1 MRGLLLIAGVLA
13 TSRPAWAKYDP
24 CGRGSVLEPAG
35 RVPRNAKIWLWH
47 GGGDGGE
54 RLRIRGP
61 DLDRAIAPPFA
72 GSSRGLAAFDPGL
85 LGRDA
90 TYQIAIV
97 FDRHAWTLAELATGS
112 EVDHQPPRPP
122 RFHAL
127 AITQL
132 LDPRE
137 PAEPAEPARFDDVA
151 GFPGFPLPAS
161 DIATAL
167 ELSDDTVA
175 LDVSFDDSAE
185 HFLMPPEAPGLLGR
199 DRCGPKRRFR
209 VGARVCMSIRAIDLA
224 GNRSD
229 AATRCT
235 TVDGRIGD
243 TSRAVHAHAWP
254 ARRHRL
260 SGEPYD
266 WLALTALALWLGGLR
281 IAVRRLVE
289 VDSALSRITL

>member
-13 TSRPAWAKYDP
+13 ISQPAWAKYDP
-24 CGRGSVLEPAG
+24 CGRGSVFEPAG

-61 DLDRAIAPPFA
+61 DLDRAISPPFA

-85 LGRDA
+85 LERDA

-112 EVDHQPPRPP
+112 EVDHQPPLPP

-132 LDPRE
+132 LDPSE
-137 PAEPAEPARFDDVA
+137 PAEPTEPAAFEDVA
-151 GFPGFPLPAS
+151 GFAVPAS

-235 TVDGRIGD
+235 TVGGRIGD
-243 TSRAVHAHAWP
+243 TSRIVHAHTWA
-254 ARRHRL
+254 ARHH
-260 SGEPYD
+260 SPWDEPYG
-266 WLALTALALWLGGLR
+266 WLALTSLAIWLGGLF
-281 IAVRRLVE
+281 IAVGRLVE
-289 VDSALSRITL
+289 AEADRYVVPPPLR